1 MPESSNDSR
10 QLLHDRSIR
19 VRAYAR
25 EDDLIDLEAELVD
38 VKGYDFPRRR
48 GGVHKAGE
56 PVHKMLLRITCDANY
71 TIVAAAASFEAAPY
85 GASCAAID
93 AQYADLV
100 GMNLARGF
108 RHSLKERFGG
118 INGCTHM
125 SELAL
130 VLPTAAIQAMAGRR
144 RLKGEGQNPDVRPF
158 SLDGCHALRNDGP
171 IVREYM
177 PRWYKVPKGA
187 PPNDVAGTPEQPINT
202 ISSSSDS

>member
-25 EDDLIDLEAELVD
+25 EDDLVDLEAELVD
-38 VKGYDFPRRR
+38 VKGYDFPLRA
-48 GGVHKAGE
+48 GGTHKAGV
-56 PVHKMLLRITCDANY
+56 PVHKMLLRVTYDADY
-71 TIVAAAASFEAAPY
+71 TIVEARASFEAAPY
-85 GASCAAID
+85 GLACSQID
-93 AQYADLV
+93 IQYADLV

-108 RHSLKERFGG
+108 RHSVKERFGG
-118 INGCTHM
+118 TQGCTHM

-130 VLPTAAIQAMAGRR
+130 VLPTAAIQARAGQRR
-144 RLKGEGQNPDVRPF
+144 RTEEQRSDVRPF

-171 IVREYM
+171 VVREIM

-187 PPNDVAGTPEQPINT
+187 PPNDSADSLEQPVST